1 MRIVAGSH
9 RGTRLRAPAGRD
21 IRPTG
26 DRTRE
31 ALFNLLANG
40 RHGHPLAGQVVIDAC
55 AGTGALGLEAVSRG
69 AGQALFLE
77 NDRQALEIIRAN
89 IAHLGVADTC
99 QVLAVDVTRPGPPP
113 GPGNILLL
121 DPPYASDLGGPAISA
136 LAG

>member
-9 RGTRLRAPAGRD
+9 RGARLRAPAGRD

-69 AGQALFLE
+69 AGPPGFVVNYLHARE
-77 NDRQALEIIRAN
+77 NIRAP
-89 IAHLGVADTC
+89 IA
-99 QVLAVDVTRPGPPP
+99 PP
-113 GPGNILLL
+113 G
-121 DPPYASDLGGPAISA
+121 
-136 LAG
+136 